1 MRYVDFASK
10 FVVEPFADLV
20 KYPRDLFP
28 YQYKR
33 DNDLDK
39 NFDEWAPVLMSMLVD
54 IAFVKQGT
62 VTDCAEVL
70 ATSDKY
76 RNNQD
81 YFAGFAKEKI
91 RSAPGAILMQPDL
104 QEEFKKW
111 FTLNHSNKTP
121 RNSEVKE
128 FMSSRYGALQKGGWL
143 NIMLLYDAEPVDEPM
158 DTAAAAADAMDEEN

>member
-1 MRYVDFASK
+1 
-10 FVVEPFADLV
+10 
-20 KYPRDLFP
+20 
-28 YQYKR
+28 
-33 DNDLDK
+33 
-39 NFDEWAPVLMSMLVD
+39 
-54 IAFVKQGT
+54 
-62 VTDCAEVL
+62 VL

-158 DTAAAAADAMDEEN
+158 EATAAGDAMDEEN